1 LKIEQQEL
9 EDRQV
14 QLTVEVPEDESQAA
28 LKSAAKRLS
37 KGARIPGFRPG
48 KAPYNIVVR
57 QFGEEAVLEEA
68 LETLGQQIYRQAIEE
83 QDISPFAPG
92 SFDEVISKDPL
103 VLQFTIPLPPKVD
116 LDDYRA
122 LRVPYEA
129 PEVSDEDL
137 EDVLENLRQGQA
149 LIEPVERPA
158 QRSDLVVAD
167 VAGELQPDDDGEA
180 ESLIDEKG
188 VSIVLEE
195 DADWPFPG
203 IADHLEGL
211 EAGSELDVEHI
222 FPDDYPSETLRGRTA
237 AFHLT
242 IQDVKSRFVPQWSDD
257 LARNLGE
264 FEDLLDLRIKVRKQ
278 IQEQATQRAENE
290 YTNQALDALLE
301 NSTIEFPP
309 ILLEE
314 EIDDMVRDF
323 EGRLRG
329 QNLTLDDYMKIE
341 NLSQEE
347 LRGSFADRARDRLK
361 RALALGRIV
370 ELEDLKVEAQEID
383 AEIDRI
389 MEPFGD
395 RGQDLRKTLEAP
407 RGLRRLE
414 NDLLTRSAVDRLM
427 AIARGELEADTEG
440 ETVPVKPA
448 IESEREEEASGD
460 DKADE
465 AGTKGEAPVNQ
476 AAVEGE
482 SAEETSEIEPA
493 AEGETKAKTPAS
505 EPAVEAET
513 PADITLRQAESEA
526 PDSLETPEGKV
537 E

>member
-1 LKIEQQEL
+1 MKIEQQEL

-14 QLTVEVPEDESQAA
+14 QLTVEVPDDESQAA
-28 LKSAAKRLS
+28 LRSAARRLS
-37 KGARIPGFRPG
+37 KAARIPGFRPG

-68 LETLGQQIYRQAIEE
+68 LETLGQKIYRQAIDE

-92 SFDEVISKDPL
+92 SFDEVISKQPL
-103 VLQFTIPLPPKVD
+103 VLQFTIPLAPKVD
-116 LDDYRA
+116 LDDYKA
-122 LRVPYEA
+122 LRLPYEA

-137 EDVLENLRQGQA
+137 KEVLENLRQGQA

-158 QRSDLVVAD
+158 QMSDLAVAD
-167 VAGELQPDDDGEA
+167 VTAELQPDDDGEA

-188 VSIVLEE
+188 VSLILEE
-195 DADWPFPG
+195 EADWPFPG

-211 EAGSELDVEHI
+211 EAGSELDVEYT

-242 IQDVKSRFVPQWSDD
+242 VQDVKSRFVPQWSDD

-290 YTNQALDALLE
+290 YADQALDALLE
-301 NSTIEFPP
+301 RSTIEFPP
-309 ILLEE
+309 VLLEE

-329 QNLTLDDYMKIE
+329 QNLTLDDYLKIE
-341 NLSQEE
+341 GKSHED
-347 LRGSFADRARDRLK
+347 LRAGFADRARDRLK
-361 RALALGRIV
+361 RALALGRLV
-370 ELEDLKVEAQEID
+370 ELEDLKVEPLEID

-395 RGQDLRKTLEAP
+395 RAQDLRKTLEAP
-407 RGLRRLE
+407 RGQRRLE
-414 NDLLTRSAVDRLM
+414 NDLLTRSAVGRLM
-427 AIARGELEADTEG
+427 AIARGDLEAGIEG
-440 ETVPVKPA
+440 EAGPSEPA
-448 IESEREEEASGD
+448 VEIETEQEASGD
-460 DKADE
+460 DFAVD
-465 AGTKGEAPVNQ
+465 AGTQGEAP
-476 AAVEGE
+476 A
-482 SAEETSEIEPA
+482 IEPA
-493 AEGETKAKTPAS
+493 VETGTEEGAQGNDLAAEAQMKQEAAASKT
-505 EPAVEAET
+505 AVEAET
-513 PADITLRQAESEA
+513 QADTTLRQAEPEI
-526 PDSLETPEGKV
+526 PDSIETPEG
-537 E
+537 EAE